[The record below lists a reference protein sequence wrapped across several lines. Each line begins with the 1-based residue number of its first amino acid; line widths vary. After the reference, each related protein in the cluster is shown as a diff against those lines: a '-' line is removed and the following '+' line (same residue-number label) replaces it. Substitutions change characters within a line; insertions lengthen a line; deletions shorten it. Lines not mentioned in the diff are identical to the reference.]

1 MRISDRGLAFIARH
15 EGFVARAYRDPVG
28 VLTIGYGF
36 TMGSRVFAASWR
48 DRHGRPLAPGDRLER
63 GEADALLRRLVDG
76 EYGAAV
82 TRELGE
88 LPQHRHDAACSVAFN
103 LGPRALRWRWARALK
118 AGDVRGAADILAAN
132 YNTAGGRR
140 LAGLVR
146 RRREEAALLL
156 AGDYGDGGAG
166 QHTPVAAPEAGNR
179 SARARRGLW
188 ASLAS
193 VLGLGAAGVVESEGL
208 SPWWIAGAT
217 VAALVIAG
225 VFLLVRRHCRRR
237 TPNRA
242 G

>member
-36 TMGSRVFAASWR
+36 TMGSRVFAAFWR
-48 DRHGRPLAPGDRLER
+48 DRHGRALAPGDRLDR

-103 LGPRALRWRWARALK
+103 LGPRALGWRWARALK
-118 AGDVRGAADILAAN
+118 AGDVAGAAKILGAN

-156 AGDYGDGGAG
+156 AGDYGDGGVSLASR
-166 QHTPVAAPEAGNR
+166 PPAAKPRA
-179 SARARRGLW
+179 SARRGLW
-188 ASLAS
+188 ASLAG
-193 VLGLGAAGVVESEGL
+193 VFGLGAAGAARGETL
-208 SPWWIAGAT
+208 SAWWIAGAT

-225 VFLLVRRHCRRR
+225 TLLLVRRYWRRR

>member
-1 MRISDRGLAFIARH
+1 MRVSDRGLAFIARH

-36 TMGSRVFAASWR
+36 TMGSRVFATFWR
-48 DRHGRPLAPGDRLER
+48 DRHGRALAPGDRLDR

-82 TRELGE
+82 TRELGA

-103 LGPRALRWRWARALK
+103 LGPRALGWRWARALK
-118 AGDVRGAADILAAN
+118 AGDVAGAAKILGAN

-156 AGDYGDGGAG
+156 AGDYGDGGAEQG
-166 QHTPVAAPEAGNR
+166 TVGPASETGSRP
-179 SARARRGLW
+179 SRARRGLL
-188 ASLAS
+188 LALAAA
-193 VLGLGAAGVVESEGL
+193 LGLGAAGAADAEGL
-208 SPWWIAGAT
+208 CLWWIAGAA
-217 VAALVIAG
+217 VAAMFAAAG
-225 VFLLVRRHCRRR
+225 LLIVHRHWRRR
-237 TPNRA
+237 SPDRA